1 VPDNGN
7 VSKQFYGSLSSISGG
22 STNHLAYVHDNVNV
36 GKQFYG
42 SVSGMTIMSVNN
54 FMDQCLA

>member
-1 VPDNGN
+1 VHDNVN
-7 VSKQFYGSLSSISGG
+7 VGKQFYGSVSSISGG

-42 SVSGMTIMSVNN
+42 SVSECGVTKANHMTM
-54 FMDQCLA
+54 